1 MRKEW
6 PVAEETTAEVFDVEP
21 HVTETSL
28 IGMVPVEP
36 EAGAAVAITVG
47 VSCAS
52 GCDLTGGTVTLVAE
66 DGSVLEEVE
75 LAAFDG
81 TLSQAVATGI
91 KAPAAPG
98 HYTWEAVF
106 PAQTLDESQHQESR
120 ATFSFEAK
128 PHSTSMAVWDVP
140 SPMAVGTGFS
150 AKVGVQCPQGC
161 DLTGAEVEVYDQLG
175 AKIGS
180 GTLADTP
187 WPETDTLYWAEVSLQ
202 APAAKGY
209 YEWIAKLPPSES
221 QVAHEGCAHTFAFT
235 AGGAPEHV
243 VTVEVTRK
251 GAARALP
258 GADVTV
264 MEEGGFPYRERAD
277 ETGTARLH
285 VPKGEYIVYATLD
298 EHEVFETKVSVRDD
312 VTVKAELPYKP
323 DPYRG
328 PAQ

>member
-1 MRKEW
+1 
-6 PVAEETTAEVFDVEP
+6 VAEETTAEVFDVEP

-28 IGMVPVEP
+28 IGMVPIEP

-52 GCDLTGGTVTLVAE
+52 GCDLRGGTVRLVAE

-75 LAAFDG
+75 LAEFDG
-81 TLSQAVATGI
+81 TLSQAVATGT

-106 PAQTLDESQHQESR
+106 PAQTLDGRLHEESR

-140 SPMAVGTGFS
+140 SPMVVGVGFS

-161 DLTGAEVEVYDQLG
+161 NLTGAEVEVCDQLG

-187 WPETDTLYWAEVSLQ
+187 WQATDTLYWAEVSLQ

-209 YEWIAKLPPSES
+209 YEWVANLSPPES
-221 QVAHEGCAHTFAFT
+221 PVAHEGCRYTFAFT
-235 AGGAPEHV
+235 VDAAPEHV

-251 GAARALP
+251 DTAEVVPRAL
-258 GADVTV
+258 VTV
-264 MEEGGFPYRERAD
+264 LQKGGFPYRETAD
-277 ETGTARLH
+277 ETGTARLR
-285 VPKGEYIVYATLD
+285 VPKGEYIVYASLD
-298 EHEVFETKVSVRDD
+298 EYAPFETDVSVGDD
-312 VTVKAELPYKP
+312 TLVKAEMVYKP

-328 PAQ
+328 IV